1 MDNVINING
10 TEVEGT
16 QVTDERIVMWDM
28 QNAKPDTPYSGGYY
42 FRSDLKDFVERIQ
55 SQGNKVVG
63 IVIDDTYNLELIV
76 QEEEWANHFCM
87 ELNYII
93 SLIFQEMEYL
103 THGIS
108 F

>member
-16 QVTDERIVMWDM
+16 KVTEERIVMWDM
-28 QNAKPDTPYSGGYY
+28 QNAKTDTPYNGGYY

-76 QEEEWANHFCM
+76 QEEE
-87 ELNYII
+87 
-93 SLIFQEMEYL
+93 QEEE
-103 THGIS
+103 
-108 F
+108 